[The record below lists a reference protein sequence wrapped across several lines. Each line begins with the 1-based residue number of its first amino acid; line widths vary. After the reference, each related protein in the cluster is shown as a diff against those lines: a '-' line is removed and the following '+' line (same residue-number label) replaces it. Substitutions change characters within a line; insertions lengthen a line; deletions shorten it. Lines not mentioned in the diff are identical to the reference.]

1 MASSQF
7 LSSKFQHFFFS
18 FWDWGVPLATLQ
30 GREKFVIFL
39 CFAGNYKQEV
49 VTAQLLVG
57 VCLVWGGGLLGREKL
72 AIVYGVRK
80 YHPGQI

>member
-1 MASSQF
+1 M
-7 LSSKFQHFFFS
+7 
-18 FWDWGVPLATLQ
+18 
-30 GREKFVIFL
+30 IFL
-39 CFAGNYKQEV
+39 YFAGNYKQEV
-49 VTAQLLVG
+49 VTAQLLFVG